1 MYSKNYYMY
10 MCIIE
15 ISYSYTSMYTKYY
28 YMYMSIIEISYS
40 YTSMSVYHLS

>member
-1 MYSKNYYMY
+1 MY